1 MHILTSMA
9 GQRMT
14 PQGEAI
20 FLVLWGI
27 GLGLMGWS
35 YVRKAGA
42 IATAADQM
50 QHDIRVA
57 YHHGR
62 WPTAEEHRRRRVIA
76 RIVGALFAILGAT
89 LAIVGL
95 VLLITQ

>member
-27 GLGLMGWS
+27 GSGLVGWFFL
-35 YVRKAGA
+35 RKAGA
-42 IATAADQM
+42 IATAGDQM
-50 QHDIRVA
+50 RHDIRVA

-62 WPTAEEHRRRRVIA
+62 APTAEEHRRRRVIA
-76 RIVGALFAILGAT
+76 RLTGGLFAILGPT